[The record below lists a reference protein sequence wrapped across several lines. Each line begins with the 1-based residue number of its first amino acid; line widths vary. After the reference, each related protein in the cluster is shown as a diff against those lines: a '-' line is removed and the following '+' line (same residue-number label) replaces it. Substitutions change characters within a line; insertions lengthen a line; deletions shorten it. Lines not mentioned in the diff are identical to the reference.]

1 MIGGSSLG
9 LQFSFQLFQSL
20 KLGYGNPKSQE
31 PIETRVNIV
40 EKNGIS
46 LGLKLCLYLYLHTYY
61 IYFTYIPNICLT
73 HYKNDQVH
81 EKTRQH
87 EQKLTER
94 KEVME
99 INTQGFQIWDLPGI
113 DFKITVHSI

>member
-46 LGLKLCLYLYLHTYY
+46 LGLKLCLYLYLHTLYLLY
-61 IYFTYIPNICLT
+61 I
-73 HYKNDQVH
+73 
-81 EKTRQH
+81 
-87 EQKLTER
+87 
-94 KEVME
+94 
-99 INTQGFQIWDLPGI
+99 
-113 DFKITVHSI
+113 HSEYMSDTL